1 MIRIWCAALGTINVV
16 PNKVSLGMAAFGG
29 WRTVT
34 GAENIQGFKR
44 LWQGLLVQLVC
55 QLVPVFG
62 IGATILLAA
71 SGAEEEIAVGVGSAI
86 SVAALVVQMA
96 AWVEIM
102 AMLAKL
108 KEASERFTRAS
119 RWYLASFLLL
129 LAYLVSV
136 SASGTL
142 QEIGA
147 QTLPFQGMVESV
159 VTTLKF
165 VLPLVAAWTLVDG
178 YADYLDSIGETE
190 ARLKSFRRL
199 KVALVVIALLQVA
212 LTIPVAV
219 TSNLMPDSIAYQVF
233 ALLVSLTYPA
243 GFCAQVV
250 VVIKA
255 RSVWKTAEEVLS

>member
-1 MIRIWCAALGTINVV
+1 M
-16 PNKVSLGMAAFGG
+16 
-29 WRTVT
+29 T
-34 GAENIQGFKR
+34 GAENITGFKR

-55 QLVPVFG
+55 QLVPVIG
-62 IGATILLAA
+62 IGTTMLLEA
-71 SGAEEEIAVGVGSAI
+71 SGAEDGIAVGVGGAI
-86 SVAALVVQMA
+86 AVAALVVQMA

-108 KEASERFTRAS
+108 KEASASFARAS

-147 QTLPFQGMVESV
+147 QALPFQGAVESA
-159 VTTLKF
+159 VTMLKF

-178 YADYLDSIGETE
+178 YAEYLGSIGEAE

-199 KVALVVIALLQVA
+199 KSALIDIALLQVA
-212 LTIPVAV
+212 LSVPASV
-219 TSNLMPDSIAYQVF
+219 TYYLMPDSVAYQVF
-233 ALLVSLTYPA
+233 APLVSLTYPA
-243 GFCAQVV
+243 GFCAQAVV
-250 VVIKA
+250 VHKA
-255 RSVWKTAEEVLS
+255 RYVWKTAEEVLS

>member
-1 MIRIWCAALGTINVV
+1 
-16 PNKVSLGMAAFGG
+16 MA
-29 WRTVT
+29 
-34 GAENIQGFKR
+34 GAENIEGFKR

-55 QLVPVFG
+55 QLVPVIG
-62 IGATILLAA
+62 IGVTILLEA
-71 SGAEEEIAVGVGSAI
+71 SGAEDGVAVGVGGAI
-86 SVAALVVQMA
+86 AVAALVVQMA

-102 AMLAKL
+102 AMLSRL
-108 KEASERFTRAS
+108 KEASACFTRAS

-136 SASGTL
+136 SASSTL
-142 QEIGA
+142 QEIGV
-147 QTLPFQGMVESV
+147 QTLPFQGAVESA
-159 VTTLKF
+159 VTMLKF

-212 LTIPVAV
+212 LSVPASV
-219 TSNLMPDSIAYQVF
+219 TCYLMPDSAAYQAF

-243 GFCAQVV
+243 GFCVQVAV
-250 VVIKA
+250 VLKA
-255 RSVWKTAEEVLS
+255 RYVWKAAEEVLS

>member
-1 MIRIWCAALGTINVV
+1 M
-16 PNKVSLGMAAFGG
+16 
-29 WRTVT
+29 T
-34 GAENIQGFKR
+34 GAEIITGFKR
-44 LWQGLLVQLVC
+44 LWQGQLVQLVC
-55 QLVPVFG
+55 QFVPVIG
-62 IGATILLAA
+62 IVATIALAA
-71 SGAEEEIAVGVGSAI
+71 AGVEDEIAVGVGSAI

-108 KEASERFTRAS
+108 KEASGRFTRAS

-136 SASGTL
+136 SASSTL

-147 QTLPFQGMVESV
+147 QALPFQEAMASV

-199 KVALVVIALLQVA
+199 KVVLVAIALLQVA
-212 LTIPVAV
+212 LTIPTAI
-219 TSNLMPDSIAYQVF
+219 TNYLMPDSIVYQVF
-233 ALLVSLTYPA
+233 ALLASLTYPA

-255 RSVWKTAEEVLS
+255 HFVWKTAEEVLS

>member
-1 MIRIWCAALGTINVV
+1 M
-16 PNKVSLGMAAFGG
+16 
-29 WRTVT
+29 T
-34 GAENIQGFKR
+34 GAEIITGFKR
-44 LWQGLLVQLVC
+44 LWQGQLVQLVC
-55 QLVPVFG
+55 QFVPVIG
-62 IGATILLAA
+62 IVATVALAA
-71 SGAEEEIAVGVGSAI
+71 AGVEDEIAVGVGSAI

-136 SASGTL
+136 SASSTL
-142 QEIGA
+142 QE
-147 QTLPFQGMVESV
+147 MVESV

-199 KVALVVIALLQVA
+199 KVVLVAIALLQVA
-212 LTIPVAV
+212 LTIPTAI
-219 TSNLMPDSIAYQVF
+219 TNCLMPDSIVYQVF
-233 ALLVSLTYPA
+233 ALLASLTYPA

-255 RSVWKTAEEVLS
+255 YFVWKTTEEVLS